1 VKLPQINYDVQR
13 SSTPLNNTAL
23 QANSSISKIGLVSEV
38 GKVVNSIAHQAVAHQ
53 ANTARSNLKR
63 RMSDWSKSNDGKPF
77 YSADELRSQ
86 GVPDDIIG
94 GRDTIPAYEVQ
105 PSLFEMEYKKAVEEE
120 SKSVYD
126 SSYRDNFKSDAMDSF
141 TVEHANRVVKA
152 SREQVTQQNAQIL
165 SDIEDLTLNRDYDIA
180 LSRIDEL
187 KLPKSDKEEILR
199 NINSDKEFNSYID
212 MVNFRDSEGAR
223 DALKKL
229 RSSDSTNL
237 DEPKQYK
244 AINMLEN
251 YLREESAGDK
261 SRVDDLTFLLSRIEK
276 NAISGGNIDIDN
288 YRKVYQQALE
298 AGVKPKHLVTVET
311 AVKANL
317 KANAVA
323 NMPASDQ
330 IAFLQSD
337 KLKSF
342 TTEAGISNS
351 YMESLVKENIS
362 YMNRDAMGYYH
373 SKNGNVPTIDF
384 LEIGDIP
391 GATGKALAERMA
403 QWKVVKDRLGVTQ
416 GMLKSE
422 EVDVLSDLLLE
433 AKPEQIT
440 SFTAEVNMAL
450 GRDATILY
458 DQLRAKRKELGSLTV
473 VGQLSA
479 IGQPGPALQVLRG
492 HDYRKNNPEII
503 QSLQEDFLPAIHEK
517 LNGVFSLS
525 PRYQSSIKNAIL
537 DVYAVKAL
545 SEGLPVDVMDQDL
558 LDSAIATVT
567 GGLIEHGDNT
577 IEPPYYGATQATM
590 DNWINNLSPDYIEQE
605 GGVYHYS
612 PLQVVN
618 KLRSEDFQLESY
630 GNGEYVIQ
638 TGEGRYLAN
647 KEGTGKFVLKF
658 DESAPVTSQS
668 SDVFMTNEDR
678 VDNLYQAYQLSD
690 PELNKARRSYQ
701 SPLKTYLENN

>member
-1 VKLPQINYDVQR
+1 MKLPQINYDVQR